1 MTSVV
6 LVHGLWM
13 PGAEMVLLHRR
24 LGTAGFQTHQFSYR
38 SVLDGVEANAR
49 RLAEFLHSVPGE
61 TVHLIGH
68 SLGGVITVK
77 ALQDKPIERIG
88 RIVCLGAPLQ
98 GSRAARAVAR
108 LPGGRWLIGK
118 SMPAFLGNA
127 VDPWTAPMDLGLIAG
142 SSPVGGGQ
150 LLGLASPHDGI
161 IAVEETRLEGATEH
175 IVVRVSH
182 LSMLWSRAVANQ
194 VVSFLE
200 SGRFF
205 DPVQCRHSESS

>member
-108 LPGGRWLIGK
+108 LPGGRWFIGK

-150 LLGLASPHDGI
+150 LLGLASPHDGT

>member
-1 MTSVV
+1 MTRVV

-13 PGAEMVLLHRR
+13 PGAETLLLRRR
-24 LGTAGFQTHQFSYR
+24 LGRAGFETYQFSYR
-38 SVLDGVEANAR
+38 SVSDDVEANAQ
-49 RLAEFLHSVPGE
+49 RLAEYLHSVPGG

-77 ALQDKPIERIG
+77 ALQAHPVERIG

-98 GSRAARAVAR
+98 GSNAARALAR
-108 LPGGRWLIGK
+108 LPGGRRLIGK
-118 SMPAFLGNA
+118 SMPAFLGST

-150 LLGLASPHDGI
+150 LLGGLTSPHDGT

-175 IVVRVSH
+175 IILRVSH
-182 LSMLWSRAVANQ
+182 LSMLWSATVANQ
-194 VVSFLE
+194 VVSFLQ
-200 SGRFF
+200 SGRFA
-205 DPVQCRHSESS
+205 H

>member
-118 SMPAFLGNA
+118 SMLAFLGNA

>member
-1 MTSVV
+1 MTGVV

-150 LLGLASPHDGI
+150 LLGLASPHDGT

>member
-118 SMPAFLGNA
+118 SMLAFLGNA

-205 DPVQCRHSESS
+205 DPVQCRYSESS

>member
-98 GSRAARAVAR
+98 GSCAARAVAR

-118 SMPAFLGNA
+118 SMLAFLGNA

>member
-1 MTSVV
+1 
-6 LVHGLWM
+6 
-13 PGAEMVLLHRR
+13 MVLLHRR

-98 GSRAARAVAR
+98 GSCAARAVAR

-118 SMPAFLGNA
+118 SMLAFLGNA